1 MNKVKVGLAGYFTVE
16 QKSSSG
22 ETKFK
27 SRFKN
32 LIMDEGLIHHGTR
45 RGDNCYGTCALNNDT
60 SEPQPTETA
69 STTDLSF
76 ISTKSLLNRYTPFVS
91 PQYGFSITRKMEFPA
106 LTEAREVSS
115 VLSLYWTSNANDRKL
130 FSRSLIK
137 DEDGIPV
144 TLSGEVGDIFI
155 VTYQVDYVADGEG
168 SSGTIIFSG
177 NKGGSYDWR
186 MIPALA
192 NTWADSSY
200 YLGSNYYAFSAT
212 STYSVGCRFYSG
224 TLGDPDGL
232 PSGTYNDTTTDT
244 STTGQDLSSEFKYRS
259 TYAHGFRSA
268 NTDIRT
274 AVMRLGPFCYQIE
287 FTPAITKTD
296 EDTLSLTFEVQW
308 GRL

>member
-1 MNKVKVGLAGYFTVE
+1 MTKVKVGIAGYFTVE

-32 LIMDEGLIHHGTR
+32 LIMNEGLVYHGNFNGGR
-45 RGDNCYGTCALNNDT
+45 CYGECALNNDT

-76 ISTKSLLNRYTPFVS
+76 INTQSLLNEYTPFVS

-106 LTEAREVSS
+106 LTQAREVSS
-115 VLSLYWTSNANDRKL
+115 VLSLYWSNVANNRRL

-144 TLSGEVGDIFI
+144 TLSGEVGDIFV
-155 VTYQVDYVADGEG
+155 VTYQVEYHADGEG
-168 SSGTIIFSG
+168 SSGTMIFSG

-186 MIPALA
+186 MIPAMA
-192 NTWADSSY
+192 NTRAGSWSNM
-200 YLGSNYYAFSAT
+200 GSNNFAFSER
-212 STYSVGCRFYSG
+212 STGSLNCRFYSG
-224 TLGDPDGL
+224 TLGEPDEI
-232 PSGTYNDTTTDT
+232 PSGSWTSLNTDTT
-244 STTGQDLSSEFKYRS
+244 TTGQDLSSVFKYRA

-268 NTDIRT
+268 NIDIRSI
-274 AVMRLGPFCYQIE
+274 VHRIGPFCYQIE
-287 FTPAITKTD
+287 FTPAIPKTD
-296 EDTLSLTFEVQW
+296 EDILSLTFEVEW